1 MERGRLTVLARQT
14 AGRPSQATATPD
26 EYSSVRQA
34 SLRRAAYAAGFM
46 AGPGQLCPYREQAEV
61 EAWHA
66 GRADHEAYCDRA
78 W

>member
-14 AGRPSQATATPD
+14 AGGPSQVAVTQD
-26 EYSSVRQA
+26 ERSSVHQA
-34 SLRRAAYAAGFM
+34 SLRRAAYAAGFI

-61 EAWHA
+61 EAWRA
-66 GRADHEAYCDRA
+66 GRADYEAYCDQA